1 MLECVDSPVF
11 VFHIPLLIALAC
23 VDEHKVVN
31 GVAKSKKKGISRKSR
46 VQVTPCHGV
55 RENLHCVSC
64 DEDMLGRMGRALK
77 CQGVQKQRQ
86 ILSFSKGFWPHR
98 DKTGRR
104 EGGESRERES

>member
-11 VFHIPLLIALAC
+11 VFRIPLLIALAC

-64 DEDMLGRMGRALK
+64 DEDMLGRIGRARECK
-77 CQGVQKQRQ
+77 NRGR
-86 ILSFSKGFWPHR
+86 FSLFLRGSGLTVTRLGEGREVRAEKG
-98 DKTGRR
+98 KAK
-104 EGGESRERES
+104 